1 MRRLTVPINA
11 LTLVSSH
18 VKDPRKLV
26 VQSYASSGTRNVPA
40 SGCHSLLGRI
50 PVKKGDETD

>member
-1 MRRLTVPINA
+1 MPINA

-18 VKDPRKLV
+18 VKDPHKLV
-26 VQSYASSGTRNVPA
+26 LQSYASSGTQNVPA